1 MCDDLRLTVEALKAK
16 NLRCTKIEETE
27 FGLKTT
33 ITLPSGGEVGLY
45 QPSHRTVIDRG

>member
-1 MCDDLRLTVEALKAK
+1 LQASKVV
-16 NLRCTKIEETE
+16 CTAIEDTE

-45 QPSHRTVIDRG
+45 QPSHETAVDRG